1 LARPTGFGYS
11 SEEHRATR
19 LMKKQKYT
27 KVTIAGKVF
36 TLKVASVS
44 DAEKDWELWRT
55 DKKKYY
61 KKFGR

>member
-1 LARPTGFGYS
+1 
-11 SEEHRATR
+11 
-19 LMKKQKYT
+19 MKKQKYT